1 LVHLCFALDHYGHL
15 YPEADTKLRDQ
26 LDNLHAAAQPPEG
39 VVVDLLRQEHAAP
52 PGADMP

>member
-15 YPEADTKLRDQ
+15 YPEADTKFREQ

-39 VVVDLLRQEHAAP
+39 VVSTF
-52 PGADMP
+52 